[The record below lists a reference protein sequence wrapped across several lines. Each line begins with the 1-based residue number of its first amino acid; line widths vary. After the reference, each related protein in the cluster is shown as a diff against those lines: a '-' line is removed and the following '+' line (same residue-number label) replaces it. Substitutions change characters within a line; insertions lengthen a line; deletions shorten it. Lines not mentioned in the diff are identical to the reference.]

1 MITSIT
7 TSSWPLF
14 YGKVFFDEFALAPIS
29 NVIVGV
35 DDKPIADKGLI
46 PSRYEL
52 YQNYP
57 NPFNPSTVIE
67 YALPEASHVR
77 IEIYNLAGQRIK
89 TLISSYHNPGR
100 YKVYWDGTDDNGLKV
115 ASGVYIYRLVAGNN
129 IVAKKMLL
137 LK

>member
-1 MITSIT
+1 
-7 TSSWPLF
+7 
-14 YGKVFFDEFALAPIS
+14 
-29 NVIVGV
+29 
-35 DDKPIADKGLI
+35 
-46 PSRYEL
+46 
-52 YQNYP
+52 
-57 NPFNPSTVIE
+57 VIE